1 MATVGDL
8 LKFLNAPQFQL
19 SPITLTIKNY
29 FQFLF
34 RAEEELTS
42 THVQSFFDHAM
53 SYPHWQQHKRELS
66 EDCENLLT
74 AFATEYPSTVADANF
89 MSELDW
95 PAQIEVM
102 DVARATTA
110 LEVLHNY
117 WTHRYRKKE
126 GQFRVFEMGD
136 GRFATVILHADHR
149 VTVHQC
155 NSQFLIRNGNLEPVQ
170 RNLVL
175 QYTPDLDLDP
185 SVFQTIEVGPY
196 VLCRFQANSGMVQG
210 HLVRGYVF
218 QNLQNLQ
225 GQRIEAHPR
234 LHFALKRLETLFVR
248 KESDPFYTQ
257 LIENLERLV
266 HWMRLGEPV
275 NTGEVHDAYLRGQT
289 ALEEVF
295 RGDKML
301 ILLLRD
307 LEHLAAKLTGSSD
320 LTGMPERRQA
330 RPMPR
335 PRPAA
340 IANPMSVPERR
351 QWQLQNQMIHEP
363 TLSSRPS
370 AAPQTQ
376 SRPMAHPLQEARMT
390 PAGVR
395 VQPELDLT
403 KSSRK
408 ADWLHDETPTSS
420 SRMGTSPST
429 ERKSMSSASKSIP
442 KKTKF
447 SWMEN

>member
-1 MATVGDL
+1 MATVGDFV
-8 LKFLNAPQFQL
+8 KFLNAPQFQL

-34 RAEEELTS
+34 RAEEELTAS
-42 THVQSFFDHAM
+42 HVQSFFDHAM
-53 SYPHWQQHKRELS
+53 SYPHWQQHKREFS
-66 EDCENLLT
+66 EDCYNLMT
-74 AFATEYPSTVADANF
+74 AFASEHPPGAGDANF
-89 MSELDW
+89 LSEIDW
-95 PAQIEVM
+95 PEQIEVM
-102 DVARATTA
+102 DVTRTPTA
-110 LEVLHNY
+110 LEVLHNF

-149 VTVHQC
+149 VSVHQC
-155 NSQFLIRNGNLEPVQ
+155 NSQFLIRNGNLEPIQ
-170 RNLVL
+170 RNLVIH
-175 QYTPDLDLDP
+175 YTADLDLDP
-185 SVFQTIEVGPY
+185 SAFHTLEVGPY
-196 VLCRFQANSGMVQG
+196 VLCRFQANQGAVQG
-210 HLVRGYVF
+210 HIVRGYVF

-225 GQRIEAHPR
+225 GARIESHPR
-234 LHFALKRLETLFVR
+234 LFFALKRLETLFIR
-248 KESDPFYTQ
+248 KESDPFYAN

-275 NTGEVHDAYLRGQT
+275 NTVEVHEQYLRGQT

-307 LEHLAAKLTGSSD
+307 LEHLAAKLTGTSE
-320 LTGMPERRQA
+320 LTGMPERRQP

-335 PRPAA
+335 PRTAEM
-340 IANPMSVPERR
+340 ANPMAIPERR
-351 QWQLQNQMIHEP
+351 QWQMNQVAAFSRSTDNPIIHEP
-363 TLSSRPS
+363 TTRPQ
-370 AAPQTQ
+370 AT
-376 SRPMAHPLQEARMT
+376 PLADPRMT

-395 VQPELDLT
+395 VQPELDLI

-408 ADWLHDETPTSS
+408 ADWLREGMRTSS
-420 SRMGTSPST
+420 SKMDTSPST
-429 ERKSMSSASKSIP
+429 EKKSTSSASKSIP

>member
-1 MATVGDL
+1 MATVGDF

-34 RAEEELTS
+34 LAEEELTA

-74 AFATEYPSTVADANF
+74 AFTTEHPTTPADANF
-89 MSELDW
+89 LSEIDW
-95 PAQIEVM
+95 PEQIEVM
-102 DVARATTA
+102 EVTRATTA
-110 LEVLHNY
+110 LEVLHNF

-136 GRFATVILHADHR
+136 GRYSTVVLHADHR
-149 VTVHQC
+149 VSVYQC

-170 RNLVL
+170 RNLVVH
-175 QYTPDLDLDP
+175 YTADLDLDP
-185 SVFQTIEVGPY
+185 TVSHTLEVGPY
-196 VLCRFQANSGMVQG
+196 VLCRFQANSGSVQG
-210 HLVRGYVF
+210 HIVRGYVF
-218 QNLQNLQ
+218 QNLQNLL

-234 LHFALKRLETLFVR
+234 LFFALKRLETLFIR

-275 NTGEVHDAYLRGQT
+275 NTVEVHEAYLRGQT

-307 LEHLAAKLTGSSD
+307 LEHLAAKLTGTSE
-320 LTGMPERRQA
+320 LTGMPERRQP

-335 PRPAA
+335 PRTAE
-340 IANPMSVPERR
+340 IASGEQPKAVNWKRPTTNPESTR
-351 QWQLQNQMIHEP
+351 WQMPTQTLQDPP
-363 TLSSRPS
+363 TAR
-370 AAPQTQ
+370 
-376 SRPMAHPLQEARMT
+376 PLQAPNPRMT
-390 PAGVR
+390 PPGVR
-395 VQPELDLT
+395 PQSELDLT

-408 ADWLHDETPTSS
+408 ADWLREEMRTNS
-420 SRMGTSPST
+420 SRMDTSPST
-429 ERKSMSSASKSIP
+429 GKKSTNSASKSIP

-447 SWMEN
+447 SWMES